1 MLSRFEKYLRH
12 GFYPF
17 YTTETEQNYLVR
29 VNNLI
34 TSVIDYDVTAVER
47 VEYETLR
54 KAKHLLNLVG
64 GGGGSGFGF
73 ADGGV
78 GEVDADDCGAVE
90 ASRYRF
96 VESVHVFG
104 EKALADQAQSFG
116 FLFRI
121 VNERGAAESYG

>member
-1 MLSRFEKYLRH
+1 MKACRSQTFVILYRHVEIVAELNRDGKMLSRFEKYLRH

-34 TSVIDYDVTAVER
+34 TSVIDYDVPAVER

-64 GGGGSGFGF
+64 GGV
-73 ADGGV
+73 GV
-78 GEVDADDCGAVE
+78 RVWIC
-90 ASRYRF
+90 R
-96 VESVHVFG
+96 
-104 EKALADQAQSFG
+104 
-116 FLFRI
+116 
-121 VNERGAAESYG
+121 RGVR